1 MGYHINAAWRPVWS
15 RHESPRRNLDASQ
28 SAACSMSLALAA
40 KRAAEVAANTT
51 YDLVWTM
58 RCSRCRAL
66 ALVPHALI
74 YLLHPRPRPHS
85 TLTLHRT
92 LPPSP

>member
-1 MGYHINAAWRPVWS
+1 
-15 RHESPRRNLDASQ
+15 
-28 SAACSMSLALAA
+28 MSLALAA

-66 ALVPHALI
+66 A
-74 YLLHPRPRPHS
+74 
-85 TLTLHRT
+85 
-92 LPPSP
+92 